1 MLAASLQ
8 TAQAQ
13 TPLAVSLQASNYNGY
28 NVSCFGK
35 QNGKIN
41 ATVSGGTAP
50 FQYLWTNGAVTEDLS
65 NLPAGY
71 YKLQVLDADSAM
83 AEADITLTEPQ
94 QIIAVLEPYVYP
106 NNFNISCTDCYNGSI
121 NVTVGQGVPPYTYL
135 WNDSATS
142 QDRSGLGGKKYFVVV
157 RDANQCWV
165 KSETA
170 FLTQPE
176 RNVWSKA
183 GDSGTDPASQYIGT
197 SDEKDVVFKSN
208 GQERLRLKADGSI
221 GLWGADTTFG
231 PLYRDASG
239 ALKIGG
245 GTVPTLPVGRCYL
258 LPSMPYWQTTGNDFT
273 QLCPDQDPK
282 LGTLSNRPLKL
293 VTNAVER
300 MRINTNGKVG
310 IGTTT
315 PSTSLD
321 VSGDFRVGGG
331 VNHDI
336 ITSYSATTGQ
346 VIWACNNLAAWG
358 LSIDPLGNG
367 HILGDWNNP
376 HPIMTFKY
384 NKVGIGTEDMP
395 NDDYSLFVGKG
406 ILTERVKVSF
416 VENWPDYVF
425 RTSYALRP
433 IHEVDLFVRA
443 NGHLPGVPSAQEV
456 QENGL
461 DLVRANEI
469 LLEKVE
475 ELTLYLIEV
484 NKKVSALEDE
494 LEHLKVANGIN
505 K

>member
-1 MLAASLQ
+1 MLAATLQ

-13 TPLAVSLQASNYNGY
+13 TSLAVSLQASNYNGY

-35 QNGKIN
+35 QNGQIN

-50 FQYLWTNGAVTEDLS
+50 YQYLWTNGAVTEDLS

-94 QIIAVLEPYVYP
+94 QILAVLEPYVYP
-106 NNFNISCTDCYNGSI
+106 NNFNVSCTDCYNGSI

-183 GDSGTDPASQYIGT
+183 GDSGTNPASQYIGT

-231 PLYRDASG
+231 PLYRDVSG
-239 ALKIGG
+239 SLKVGG
-245 GTVPTLPVGRCYL
+245 GPVLPTLPPGLCYS

-273 QLCPDQDPK
+273 QLCPNEDPK

-300 MRINTNGKVG
+300 MRIHTNGKVG
-310 IGTTT
+310 IGTTA

-346 VIWACNNLAAWG
+346 VIWARNNLAAWG

-406 ILTERVKVSF
+406 ILTEKVKVALQSTA
-416 VENWPDYVF
+416 EWSDHVF
-425 RTSYALRP
+425 QPNYRLMP
-433 IHEVDLFVRA
+433 LEEVSA
-443 NGHLPGVPSAQEV
+443 YISEHGHLPGVPSAEDMVEQ
-456 QENGL
+456 GL
-461 DLVRANEI
+461 DVVKTDA
-469 LLEKVE
+469 LLMAKVE
-475 ELTLYLIEV
+475 ELTLYILQLKLEIE
-484 NKKVSALEDE
+484 E
-494 LEHLKVANGIN
+494 LKMRITDN
-505 K
+505 